1 MKVTFLDEVQ
11 ASVRVELDGQE
22 LLADSTSGESRVPA
36 NNPRAHHASRL
47 VKSNEQR

>member
-1 MKVTFLDEVQ
+1 MKATFLDEVQ

-22 LLADSTSGESRVPA
+22 LLADSMSGKSGMPA

-47 VKSNEQR
+47 VKSNKQR